1 MRREIIKADNSNHVI
16 TITKKEE
23 EITIEFDFELVPE
36 VAPRFT
42 LPLWAMGKEEEYEF
56 EGGFVLKA
64 DDTGTRD
71 VLYNLLARIKGYKE
85 LIFVCKTSDK
95 YKGEFK
101 YISQALKDN
110 GIIMNGIRLNCIASI
125 DNANFA
131 TMLNSTR
138 KHQGNLIISTTFDTQ
153 RKKRFNITTVPLADV
168 EYMLYSDIY
177 CNTIEEFEKVLYSDI
192 GGYKTFTLSGKDY
205 TVILKDEVNESSQT
219 AVIDGMVKNCKIY
232 SFSLEEV

>member
-1 MRREIIKADNSNHVI
+1 MRREIIKADNSNHMI

-36 VAPRFT
+36 ITPRFT
-42 LPLWAMGKEEEYEF
+42 LPLWAIGKEEEYEF

-71 VLYNLLARIKGYKE
+71 VLYNLLARIKEYKE

-95 YKGEFK
+95 YKGQFS

-110 GIIMNGIRLNCIASI
+110 GIIMNGIRLNCIANI
-125 DNANFA
+125 DNTNFT
-131 TMLNSTR
+131 TMLNSVR
-138 KHQGNLIISTTFDTQ
+138 NHQGNLIVSTTFDTK
-153 RKKRFNITTVPLADV
+153 RKKIFNITTVPLTDI
-168 EYMLYSDIY
+168 EYLLYPNVY
-177 CNTIEEFEKVLYSDI
+177 CNTVEEFEKILYSDI
-192 GGYKTFTLSGKDY
+192 GGYKTFTISGKDY

-219 AVIDGMVKNCKIY
+219 AIINGVVKDCKIY

>member
-1 MRREIIKADNSNHVI
+1 MRREIIKADNSNHKI

-36 VAPRFT
+36 ITPRFT
-42 LPLWAMGKEEEYEF
+42 LPLWAIGKEEEYEF

-95 YKGEFK
+95 YKGQFS

-110 GIIMNGIRLNCIASI
+110 GIIMNGIRLNCIANI
-125 DNANFA
+125 DNTNFT
-131 TMLNSTR
+131 TMLNSVR
-138 KHQGNLIISTTFDTQ
+138 NHQGNLIVSTTFDTK
-153 RKKRFNITTVPLADV
+153 RKKIFNITTVPLTDI
-168 EYMLYSDIY
+168 EYLLYPNVY
-177 CNTIEEFEKVLYSDI
+177 CNTVEEFEKILYSDI
-192 GGYKTFTLSGKDY
+192 GGYKTFTISGKDY

-219 AVIDGMVKNCKIY
+219 AIINGVVKDCKIY

>member
-1 MRREIIKADNSNHVI
+1 MRTEIIKADNSNHVI

-36 VAPRFT
+36 MAPRFT

-56 EGGFVLKA
+56 EGGFVLKT
-64 DDTGTRD
+64 DDTGARD
-71 VLYNLLARIKGYKE
+71 VLYNLLVRIKGYKE

-110 GIIMNGIRLNCIASI
+110 GIIMNGIRLNCIANI
-125 DNANFA
+125 DNTNFT
-131 TMLNSTR
+131 TMLNSVR
-138 KHQGNLIISTTFDTQ
+138 NHQGNLIVSTTFDAK
-153 RKKRFNITTVPLADV
+153 RKKIFNITTVPLIDIEYLLYPDV
-168 EYMLYSDIY
+168 Y
-177 CNTIEEFEKVLYSDI
+177 CNTIEEFEKIIYSDI
-192 GGYKTFTLSGKDY
+192 GGYKTFTISGKNY
-205 TVILKDEVNESSQT
+205 TVVLKDEVNESSQT
-219 AVIDGMVKNCKIY
+219 AIINGAAKDCKIY

>member
-1 MRREIIKADNSNHVI
+1 MRREIIKADNSNHKI

-36 VAPRFT
+36 ITPRFT
-42 LPLWAMGKEEEYEF
+42 LPLWAIGKEEKYEF

-95 YKGEFK
+95 YKGQFS

-110 GIIMNGIRLNCIASI
+110 GIIMNGIRLNCIANI
-125 DNANFA
+125 DNTNFT
-131 TMLNSTR
+131 TMLNSVR
-138 KHQGNLIISTTFDTQ
+138 NHQGNLIVSTTFDTK
-153 RKKRFNITTVPLADV
+153 RKKIFNITTVPLTDI
-168 EYMLYSDIY
+168 EYLLYPNVY
-177 CNTIEEFEKVLYSDI
+177 CNTVEEFEKILYSDI
-192 GGYKTFTLSGKDY
+192 GGYKTFTISGKDY

-219 AVIDGMVKNCKIY
+219 AIINGVVKDCKIY

>member
-1 MRREIIKADNSNHVI
+1 MRTEIIKANNSNHMI

-36 VAPRFT
+36 IAPRFT
-42 LPLWAMGKEEEYEF
+42 LPLWAAGKEEEYEF

-71 VLYNLLARIKGYKE
+71 IIYNLLARIKGYRE
-85 LIFVCKTSDK
+85 LIFVCKTADK
-95 YKGEFK
+95 YKGQFN

-125 DNANFA
+125 DNTNFT
-131 TMLNSTR
+131 TMLNSVR
-138 KHQGNLIISTTFDTQ
+138 NHQGNLIVSTTFDTK
-153 RKKRFNITTVPLADV
+153 RKKIFNITTVPLTDI
-168 EYMLYSDIY
+168 EYILYPDIY
-177 CNTIEEFEKVLYSDI
+177 CNTIEEFEKILYSDI
-192 GGYKTFTLSGKDY
+192 GGYKTFTVLGKDY
-205 TVILKDEVNESSQT
+205 TVVLKDEVNESSQT
-219 AVIDGMVKNCKIY
+219 AIINGAVKDCKIY

>member
-71 VLYNLLARIKGYKE
+71 VLYNFLARIKGYKE

-138 KHQGNLIISTTFDTQ
+138 NHQGNLIISTTFDTQ